1 MKSNRK
7 RKLLAQNTQKL
18 KNFTK
23 NRILK
28 KKNPRRMR
36 IQKVIPRK
44 NTQLKEKRPIGLN
57 HDHVR
62 ENPTIED
69 HVTPSTIE
77 GIPANITETIRM
89 KKEII
94 IHQNTDQT
102 TGIEMMTA
110 IGTIAMRRKTE
121 KKGMAEGEKRN
132 HYFTNHDWSNHQ

>member
-1 MKSNRK
+1 
-7 RKLLAQNTQKL
+7 L
-18 KNFTK
+18 KKFTK

-28 KKNPRRMR
+28 KKNPPRMK
-36 IQKVIPRK
+36 ILKVIPTK
-44 NTQLKEKRPIGLN
+44 NTQLKEKRPIDLN

-69 HVTPSTIE
+69 PVTPNTIE

-94 IHQNTDQT
+94 IHQDTDKT
-102 TGIEMMTA
+102 IGIVMMTG
-110 IGTIAMRRKTE
+110 IGTIAMRRKTG
-121 KKGMAEGEKRN
+121 KKGMAKEEKKN